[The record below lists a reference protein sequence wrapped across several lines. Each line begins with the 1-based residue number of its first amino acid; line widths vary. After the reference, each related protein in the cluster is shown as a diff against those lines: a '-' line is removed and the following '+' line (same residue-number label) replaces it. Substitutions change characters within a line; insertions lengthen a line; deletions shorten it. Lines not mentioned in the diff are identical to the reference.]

1 MKTMEYSI
9 EINASRNRVW
19 ETLWGDATFRD
30 WSGII
35 DEGTYMKGE
44 MKEGN
49 EVEFISAENGYG
61 VTSLV
66 VKLQPEEF
74 VSFRHRAD
82 TKENGQQT
90 REKEWTGGV
99 ESYHL
104 TENNGKI
111 ILTVNT
117 DVPKEQEALFNE
129 RFPKALMRIKALAEQ
144 GIR

>member
-9 EINASRNRVW
+9 EIDASKDRVW
-19 ETLWGDATFRD
+19 ETLWEEATFRD

-44 MKEGN
+44 MKEGS
-49 EVEFISAENGYG
+49 EVEFISSVSGYG
-61 VTSLV
+61 VTSIV
-66 VKLQPEEF
+66 EKLQPEEF

-82 TKENGQQT
+82 TKETGQQT

-104 TENNGKI
+104 AENNGKI
-111 ILTVNT
+111 TLTVKT

-144 GIR
+144 DIR